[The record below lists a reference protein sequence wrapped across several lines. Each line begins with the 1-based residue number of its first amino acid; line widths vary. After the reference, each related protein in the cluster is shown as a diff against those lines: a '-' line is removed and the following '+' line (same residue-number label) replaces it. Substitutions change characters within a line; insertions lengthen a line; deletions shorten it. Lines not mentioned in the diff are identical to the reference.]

1 MDGYPK
7 SILGL
12 TLGLVFLQICDHGGA
27 PLHDVPAFDQLVP
40 VAVVEMVDA
49 VSAGIVLDHLDHEIL
64 YLQRY
69 LDKKFI

>member
-1 MDGYPK
+1 MDGYPNN
-7 SILGL
+7 ILRL

-27 PLHDVPAFDQLVP
+27 PLHDVPAFEVP

-49 VSAGIVLDHLDHEIL
+49 FSAGIVLGHLDHEIL

-69 LDKKFI
+69 LHKKYI